1 MYLTYVQLF
10 DGEFI
15 KRSIITANAAHR
27 WRIPCSVIKTI
38 PLLFQD
44 DTASSF
50 RVKIFCED
58 GLGKGGS
65 HTQDEE
71 VPLCEAK
78 KMILYLHKELSCWS
92 LFMWWCEN
100 QHFIFSLPP
109 LLFIN
114 SPTRSGLLFP
124 VGKLEQQ
131 MRRSK
136 YTSTPIK
143 YQAKS
148 NITRP
153 GWNCYHFRW
162 YQKAATRRVCASLPC
177 CGD

>member
-71 VPLCEAK
+71 IPLCEACLK
-78 KMILYLHKELSCWS
+78 RNRSCIYTRNFHADHCLCDDGISILYFLCLLFSS
-92 LFMWWCEN
+92 LT
-100 QHFIFSLPP
+100 LPP
-109 LLFIN
+109 
-114 SPTRSGLLFP
+114 GLVFFSQLESSSNKWGG
-124 VGKLEQQ
+124 VSTHYKLV
-131 MRRSK
+131 
-136 YTSTPIK
+136 
-143 YQAKS
+143 
-148 NITRP
+148 
-153 GWNCYHFRW
+153 H
-162 YQKAATRRVCASLPC
+162 
-177 CGD
+177 

>member
-65 HTQDEE
+65 HTQDKE
-71 VPLCEAK
+71 VPLCEACLQK
-78 KMILYLHKELSCWS
+78 TLHCSILQGT
-92 LFMWWCEN
+92 FMLIVVYVMMGETALYNVLQCKGY
-100 QHFIFSLPP
+100 IFFASSSIILPP
-109 LLFIN
+109 
-114 SPTRSGLLFP
+114 GLVFFSQLESSSNKWGG
-124 VGKLEQQ
+124 VSTHYKLV
-131 MRRSK
+131 
-136 YTSTPIK
+136 
-143 YQAKS
+143 
-148 NITRP
+148 
-153 GWNCYHFRW
+153 H
-162 YQKAATRRVCASLPC
+162 
-177 CGD
+177 